1 MKKRAF
7 IKLTLTALGTLPT
20 LLRSQQIKQRNHTAK
35 NRLIVYLTRTK
46 NTQAVAEMIHTRI
59 GGELLMIEPNTAYS
73 ENYQENVDEVKHQ
86 NDNAILPALK
96 THIDIARYDTIFVGF
111 PTWGIQLPPP
121 IKTFLN
127 DNDWTGKTLI
137 PFNTHAGFGLGS
149 SQTQL
154 TQYAPKAALTDV
166 FSVKGGHERKDI
178 LYVMQGKK
186 AVEVNQQVTSW
197 LSSINL

>member
-7 IKLTLTALGTLPT
+7 IKLTLATLGTLPI
-20 LLRSQQIKQRNHTAK
+20 LLRSQQIKQLNHTA
-35 NRLIVYLTRTK
+35 LIVYLTRTK
-46 NTQAVAEMIHTRI
+46 NTQAVAKMIHTKI
-59 GGELLMIEPNTAYS
+59 GGELLMIEPNTPYS
-73 ENYQENVDEVKHQ
+73 ENYQENVDEVKYQ

-96 THIDIARYDTIFVGF
+96 THIDITSYDTIFVGF
-111 PTWGIQLPPP
+111 PTWGMQLPPP

-127 DNDWTGKTLI
+127 NNDWTGKTLI

-149 SQTQL
+149 SQAQL
-154 TQYAPKAALTDV
+154 TQYAPKAAITDI